1 MANHKSASKRARQ
14 RVGRT
19 LRNRLILGSLRAAI
33 KLARTALAAGEAES
47 AKPLVGAAAREAAKA
62 ASKGA
67 IHRNAA
73 ARLCSRLE
81 LQLNKLSAA

>member
-1 MANHKSASKRARQ
+1 MANHKSAAKRARQ
-14 RVGRT
+14 RVGRS
-19 LRNRLILGSLRAAI
+19 LRNRLILGSLRASLKI
-33 KLARTALAAGEAES
+33 ARAALETGEATA
-47 AKPLVGAAAREAAKA
+47 AKPLVHAAAKEAAKA
-62 ASKGA
+62 ASKGT